1 MKRRCAKIEY
11 LWHVFF
17 PNRCLFCEKPIAG
30 DEVFCPHCEA
40 EQPLLPVICNRC
52 QKPALECTCTIPVFS
67 VFRYEE
73 GAKTAVHTM
82 KFAGDRVAA
91 QKLAQLMAD
100 RLFDLFGWNFPFD
113 RIVPVPM
120 HKKDKKDRGFSQS
133 EWLAKALSKQIS
145 VPCIADA
152 LKKIRRTKKQH
163 TLSAQERMKNLTG
176 AFAVNRPERIRG
188 QRILLVDDVF
198 TTGTTA
204 YETAEVL
211 IRAGALSVT
220 VIVAAKTTFTGKNVL

>member
-11 LWHVFF
+11 FWHIFF
-17 PNRCLFCEKPIAG
+17 PNRCLFCEKPTAG
-30 DEVFCPHCEA
+30 DEVFCPHCEK
-40 EQPLLPVICNRC
+40 ELPLLPAVCNRC
-52 QKPALECTCTIPVFS
+52 LKPVGACTCTVPVFS

-73 GAKTAVHTM
+73 GTETAVHAM
-82 KFAGDRVAA
+82 KFTGDRVAA
-91 QKLAQLMAD
+91 QKLAQLMAG
-100 RLFDLFGWNFPFD
+100 RLFELFNFHFPFD

-133 EWLAKALSKQIS
+133 EWLAKALSKQIL

-152 LKKIRRTKKQH
+152 LKKVRRTKKQH

-176 AFAVNRPERIRG
+176 AFAVKYPERIRG

-198 TTGTTA
+198 TTGATA
-204 YETAEVL
+204 YETAGVL
-211 IRAGALSVT
+211 IRAGASSVT
-220 VIVAAKTTFTGKNVL
+220 VIVAAKTTFTGNNGL